1 MRTEC
6 QNSGFETHRVMEDG
20 DLNEKSN
27 DNFKAENH
35 RHLDKDVIS
44 LICPRKV
51 LETET
56 YLFNDFEDNQ
66 MSNLA
71 FLAVQDSSI
80 GDIVTE

>member
-20 DLNEKSN
+20 HLNEKSN
-27 DNFKAENH
+27 DNFKTENH
-35 RHLDKDVIS
+35 GHLNKDIIS

-56 YLFNDFEDNQ
+56 HLFKGFEDNQ
-66 MSNLA
+66 MSNY
-71 FLAVQDSSI
+71 SI
-80 GDIVTE
+80 EMSNLL

>member
-6 QNSGFETHRVMEDG
+6 QNSGFGTHRVMEDG
-20 DLNEKSN
+20 HLNEKSN

-35 RHLDKDVIS
+35 GHLNKDVIS

-56 YLFNDFEDNQ
+56 HPFKDFEDNQ
-66 MSNLA
+66 MSN
-71 FLAVQDSSI
+71 
-80 GDIVTE
+80 

>member
-35 RHLDKDVIS
+35 GHLNKDIMS

-56 YLFNDFEDNQ
+56 HISKILRTIKCPTCSFLSVFG
-66 MSNLA
+66 A
-71 FLAVQDSSI
+71 FQ
-80 GDIVTE
+80 